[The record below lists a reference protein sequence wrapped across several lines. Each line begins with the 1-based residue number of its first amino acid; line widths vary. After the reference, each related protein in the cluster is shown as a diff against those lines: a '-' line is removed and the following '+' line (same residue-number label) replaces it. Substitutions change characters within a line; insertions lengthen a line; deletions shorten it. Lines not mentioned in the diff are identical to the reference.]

1 MKPPLFTSIPPRVR
15 GANLDSSDPTA
26 AQRITI
32 ESWLNAGFEPV
43 SINLKEEFRNHPEL
57 PETLRHLRVEP
68 LPVTP
73 RMQVRTAA
81 PLCPLR
87 DFLYAIYTHNNNA
100 PVAMI
105 NADIRLAPSID
116 LALAARIATLD
127 DTEFLIGQRN
137 DITHLPDGS
146 STSNI
151 HGFGIDFVAF
161 HSSWI
166 PKITRALAPN
176 LAIGLPWWD
185 HYLPLALSAYG
196 AQTRLLDPQWFEHDV
211 HRMKWN
217 WNHYCRV
224 GRTAMSSFYREMIH
238 LKSSVTAKCWL
249 NALQNESY
257 HPMIPPA
264 LAPHVQKLTFHD
276 KAPNFIAKSSLGR
289 LASANMRILLQSST
303 HGPVPQ
309 PGELR
314 SANDESNPKRPHT
327 KKSPPRPV
335 ALLGKCARIIGDYRH
350 SLSNSL
356 TPTNRRPKSVYFFT
370 FHKCASTLFSS
381 IVLKRAVGLRNI
393 NYAQQLYRGAVLSN
407 KPFTFQ
413 ENGFIYGPIR
423 VTPKFENNPVE
434 DRLLGPVIQQD
445 FLKSK
450 RAVFLVRDPR
460 AILTSEY
467 YSFGFSHHL
476 SRDKEVRK
484 KQEVTRQEIQKITVD
499 EYVLNHAAK
508 MIDAFERLDFAQKHC
523 QDRIVL
529 RYEDLVEDF
538 DAFIDQ
544 LCAFIPLRQAT
555 IELVYRES
563 RPKQV
568 EEINSHKRSGLPSGF
583 RKKLLPETI
592 ESLNKQFEPI
602 LKRFAYEN

>member
-1 MKPPLFTSIPPRVR
+1 MDP
-15 GANLDSSDPTA
+15 SDPTS
-26 AQRITI
+26 AQRVTI
-32 ESWLNAGFEPV
+32 DSWLSAGFEPV
-43 SINLKEEFRNHPEL
+43 SINLTEEFRNHPEL
-57 PETLRHLRVEP
+57 PEVLRHLRVEP

-73 RMQVRTAA
+73 RMQVRTSA

-87 DFLYAIYTHNNNA
+87 DFLNAIYTHSNNA
-100 PVAMI
+100 PVAI
-105 NADIRLAPSID
+105 TNADIRFAPSKD
-116 LALAARIATLD
+116 LELAARIATLD
-127 DTEFLIGQRN
+127 ETEFLIGQRN

-166 PKITRALAPN
+166 PKITKALAPT

-185 HYLPLALSAYG
+185 HYLPLALCAFG
-196 AQTRLLDPQWFEHDV
+196 AQTRLLDAQWFEHDV
-211 HRMKWN
+211 HPMKWN

-224 GRTAMSSFYREMIH
+224 GRTAMASFHREMLN

-249 NALQNESY
+249 NALQNEAY
-257 HPMIPPA
+257 HPMIHPT
-264 LAPHVQKLTFHD
+264 LAPHVQKLALHD
-276 KAPNFIAKSSLGR
+276 KAPTFIAKSSLGR

-309 PGELR
+309 PRELR
-314 SANDESNPKRPHT
+314 SATEESTPKPAPT
-327 KKSPPRPV
+327 KKSPPLPV
-335 ALLGKCARIIGDYRH
+335 KLIGKCARIIGDYRH

-381 IVLKRAVGLRNI
+381 IVLKRAVGLKNI
-393 NYAQQLYRGAVLSN
+393 NYAQQLYRGVALGN

-413 ENGFIYGPIR
+413 EYGFIYGPIR
-423 VTPKFENNPVE
+423 VTPQFESTSVE
-434 DRLLGPVIQQD
+434 DLLLSPVIQQD

-460 AILTSEY
+460 AILTSQY

-476 SRDKEVRK
+476 SKNKEVRET
-484 KQEVTRQEIQKITVD
+484 QEEIRQEIQKLTID
-499 EYVLNHAAK
+499 EYALNHATR
-508 MIDAFERLDFAQKHC
+508 MIEAFERLDLAQKHC

-538 DAFIDQ
+538 DAFIEQ
-544 LCAFIPLRQAT
+544 LCSFIPLRQAT
-555 IELVYRES
+555 IDLVYRES

-592 ESLNKQFEPI
+592 ESLNNQFEPI
-602 LKRFAYEN
+602 LKRFAYEK